1 MKNARNETSDNADID
16 NQAPP
21 TMMIRNI
28 PKNARTALWN
38 SDATLS
44 MVMVI
49 MTMMVRRIGSDS
61 RISND
66 A

>member
-28 PKNARTALWN
+28 IQECKNSTVELWCNALNGDGNHDHDGKQNRQW
-38 SDATLS
+38 
-44 MVMVI
+44 
-49 MTMMVRRIGSDS
+49 
-61 RISND
+61 
-66 A
+66 